1 MGLLSLLFGNKKE
14 SAADTAQKNQK
25 KFEIFKY
32 DGMRAWRMGH
42 LDYAI
47 KCFNEAWALE
57 NDFETMGYLAQ
68 TYQQTNQL
76 EAARGLYNLMH
87 EMEPEHIITLINL
100 ANVCYMQEDYPAMEK
115 AAKKVID
122 IEQGNAMAHYL
133 LGKAVD
139 GQGNEI
145 MSIAHLTKAITLK
158 EDFIEAR
165 LMRAEALLNMRQLNE
180 AMEDIDAI
188 LSYEPENEQAIL
200 LRGQK
205 YLAEGNSANAEEDYR
220 HIIALNPFNEQAF
233 LYLGELYIEQGKL
246 NEAIATFDEAIEL
259 NPQFAKAYHERGRA
273 KLLNGDKEG
282 SLEDVKK
289 AMEFAPKEAETF
301 NGTYHNFEA
310 DQTNVLG
317 L

>member
-1 MGLLSLLFGNKKE
+1 
-14 SAADTAQKNQK
+14 
-25 KFEIFKY
+25 
-32 DGMRAWRMGH
+32 
-42 LDYAI
+42 
-47 KCFNEAWALE
+47 
-57 NDFETMGYLAQ
+57 MGYLAQ

-100 ANVCYMQEDYPAMEK
+100 ANVCHMQEDYSGMEK

-122 IEQGNAMAHYL
+122 IEQDNAMAHYL

-139 GQGNEI
+139 GQGNDI

-205 YLAEGNSANAEEDYR
+205 YMAEGNSANAEEDYR

-289 AMEFAPKEAETF
+289 AMEFAPKEAETL
-301 NGTYHNFEA
+301 NGTYHNFEVN
-310 DQTNVLG
+310 QTDVLG